1 MFQEEPQCQQYFPV
15 NDGIGNGTRGIRILP
30 INLEGQTVIIMDME
44 GLGNLTSSSNNEGNL
59 FALTLLLSSIV
70 IYNNVGP
77 LDLQSLQGLGVLA

>member
-1 MFQEEPQCQQYFPV
+1 M

-30 INLEGQTVIIMDME
+30 IDLEGHTVIIMDME
-44 GLGNLTSSSNNEGNL
+44 GLGNLTSSSTNEGKL